1 LEGVLVYF
9 LNRAFN
15 SEQAVV
21 ALIESYL
28 ERLDVDDLYK
38 NFHISVTN
46 EHPFAHMIIDSNM
59 RSADVFPSVVVSSQN
74 DVKTGDMT
82 GMPVQSKLVSLT
94 KADIDDIVDVYET
107 VTVKGK
113 DKKRQVPGLSA
124 VAADTTIAAL
134 KEACDKS
141 PMNEVYG
148 FSQVI
153 RRTDSISVEI
163 WSDNAQLKNE
173 IYDALKLYISTS
185 LDLIFNQK
193 YRAFAVSV
201 GEYTVKGERGNNF
214 NFDFDVPLYGAVINF
229 EVDYASE
236 QILIDTELEEM
247 VENKDLVWEV
257 INHVKI

>member
-1 LEGVLVYF
+1 MVYF

-15 SEQAVV
+15 TEQAIV
-21 ALIESYL
+21 ALIESYM
-28 ERLDVDDLYK
+28 ERLDVDELYK

-46 EHPFAHMIIDSNM
+46 EHPFANMLIDSNM
-59 RSADVFPSVVVSSQN
+59 RSADVFPSIVVSSQN
-74 DVKTGDMT
+74 DVKTGDMV
-82 GMPVQSKLVSLT
+82 GMPVQSQLVSLT
-94 KADIDDIVDVYET
+94 KPDIDDIVDVYET
-107 VTVKGK
+107 VTIKGK
-113 DKKRQVPGLSA
+113 DKRRQIPGLSA
-124 VAADTTIAAL
+124 VAADTTITAL
-134 KEACDKS
+134 KEACDKA
-141 PMNEVYG
+141 PMGEVYG

-173 IYDALKLYISTS
+173 LYDALKLYVSTS
-185 LDLIFNQK
+185 LDLILQNK
-193 YRAFAVSV
+193 YKAFAVSV

-247 VENKDLVWEV
+247 VESKELVWEV
-257 INHVKI
+257 VNHVKI

>member
-1 LEGVLVYF
+1 MVYF

-15 SEQAVV
+15 TEQAIV
-21 ALIESYL
+21 ALIESYM
-28 ERLDVDDLYK
+28 ERLDVDELYK

-46 EHPFAHMIIDSNM
+46 EHPFANMLIDSNM
-59 RSADVFPSVVVSSQN
+59 RSADVFPSIVVSSQN
-74 DVKTGDMT
+74 DVKTGDMV
-82 GMPVQSKLVSLT
+82 GMPVQSQLVSLT
-94 KADIDDIVDVYET
+94 KPDIDDIVDVYET
-107 VTVKGK
+107 VTIKGK
-113 DKKRQVPGLSA
+113 DKRRQIPGLSA
-124 VAADTTIAAL
+124 VAADTTITAL

-141 PMNEVYG
+141 PMGEVYG

-173 IYDALKLYISTS
+173 LYDALKLYVSTS
-185 LDLIFNQK
+185 LDFILQNK
-193 YRAFAVSV
+193 YKAFAVSV

-229 EVDYASE
+229 DVDYASE

-247 VENKDLVWEV
+247 VESKELVWEV
-257 INHVKI
+257 VNHVKI